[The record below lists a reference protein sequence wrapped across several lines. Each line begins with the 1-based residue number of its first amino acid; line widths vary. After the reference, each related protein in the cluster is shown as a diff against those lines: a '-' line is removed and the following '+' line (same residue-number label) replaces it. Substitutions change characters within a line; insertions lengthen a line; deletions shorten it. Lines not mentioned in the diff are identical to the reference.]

1 MADQP
6 QQPEVIDPDC
16 VPEIVCDGQFNVF
29 ITGNLATM
37 TFTHVRPNPTMM
49 FRESRIEPKYIV
61 RARIVTTVENLAAF
75 RDALNRVIQEP
86 DTPAAGGGSTRH

>member
-16 VPEIVCDGQFNVF
+16 VPEIVCDGHVNVS

-37 TFTHVRPNPTMM
+37 TFTHARPDPSMR
-49 FRESRIEPKYIV
+49 FREARIEPKSIV
-61 RARIVTTVENLAAF
+61 RARIVTTVANLAAL
-75 RDALNRVIQEP
+75 RDLLNRVVQDP
-86 DTPAAGGGSTRH
+86 DAPAAGGSTQH